1 VSATRA
7 IQTAMFGILNADT
20 TLAGLS
26 LTVDTESGEYTTVG
40 VYDDVPDKAKFPHVL
55 FGNHIETDW
64 NALGGRTDG
73 IGWKDI
79 IRIHARSRYQGKY
92 ESLRIMERVVA
103 LLNYQSIA
111 VSGFGTV
118 DVKCEGTKSLK
129 FDLDRIETR
138 DVIGEFCV
146 MVRQ

>member
-1 VSATRA
+1 
-7 IQTAMFGILNADT
+7 
-20 TLAGLS
+20 
-26 LTVDTESGEYTTVG
+26 
-40 VYDDVPDKAKFPHVL
+40 
-55 FGNHIETDW
+55 
-64 NALGGRTDG
+64 
-73 IGWKDI
+73 
-79 IRIHARSRYQGKY
+79 
-92 ESLRIMERVVA
+92 MERVVA

-129 FDLDRIETR
+129 FDLDKIETR